1 MAIKLKKGD
10 TVEIMAG
17 DDKGRRGKVLRI
29 DVVRQ
34 MVVVEG
40 VNRLYKHVKPSR
52 RNPQGG
58 RLQVEHPIHMSKVQV
73 VSPKTDRPT
82 RVKFAVDAE
91 GKKTRV
97 DTAGNV
103 IDVIRYAG
111 K

>member
-1 MAIKLKKGD
+1 MKIKKGD
-10 TVEIMAG
+10 TVEVMAG
-17 DDKGRRGKVLRI
+17 DDKGRRGKVLRV

-34 MVVVEG
+34 VVVVEG
-40 VNRLYKHVKPSR
+40 VNRLYKHVRPSR

-58 RLQVEHPIHMSKVQV
+58 RLQVERPIHISNVQV

-82 RVKFAVDAE
+82 RVKFTQDAE
-91 GKKTRV
+91 GKKTRM

-103 IDVIRYAG
+103 IDVIRHAG